1 MSQNPMP
8 FSGHQTPN
16 PTATHFRGSGGVS
29 KRLYNTSTQPRNI
42 SHHNHP
48 PYFERRHNLIDDMG
62 LEIGSYNNSISR
74 SFNND
79 SNPIIDGRATSASL
93 RISSNHQFHSHS
105 EQNTINQ
112 GQGRIICIDLYI
124 ITSIRIDSLNFLE
137 IILLSL
143 F

>member
-16 PTATHFRGSGGVS
+16 PTTTHFRGGGGVS

-42 SHHNHP
+42 SHHNTSHNHP
-48 PYFERRHNLIDDMG
+48 PHFERRHNLIDDMG

-93 RISSNHQFHSHS
+93 RISSNHQFHSNS
-105 EQNTINQ
+105 EQTTINQ
-112 GQGRIICIDLYI
+112 GQGRIIHIDLFN
-124 ITSIRIDSLNFLE
+124 DE
-137 IILLSL
+137 IEKIH
-143 F
+143 